1 MKKQLPTDTISN
13 ELSESSVFFQPPASP
28 KTKYPLSA
36 SEQPED
42 MPAPAT
48 KAHINEEITRRSP
61 QKGRLPRNHATVIPR
76 NRDTTVEHN
85 HATTLS
91 VNAEDTNGEL
101 MEELRKAV
109 KQLGKEA
116 ATYRFTGQEK
126 SALADIVYT
135 YGRQGLRTSEN
146 EITRIAVN
154 WLLMDYRENG
164 GNSILARLLDS
175 LHG

>member
-1 MKKQLPTDTISN
+1 M
-13 ELSESSVFFQPPASP
+13 
-28 KTKYPLSA
+28 
-36 SEQPED
+36 
-42 MPAPAT
+42 
-48 KAHINEEITRRSP
+48 
-61 QKGRLPRNHATVIPR
+61 
-76 NRDTTVEHN
+76 
-85 HATTLS
+85 
-91 VNAEDTNGEL
+91 NAEDTIGDL

-116 ATYRFTGQEK
+116 ATYRFTNQEK

-164 GNSILARLLDS
+164 GNSILSRLLDS